1 MELRRSA
8 VIVFLLVTVFVA
20 AFTCLC
26 YAADVE
32 ISEAQAATETSGK
45 WQSNGQTVNLIPEIL
60 STDTWDSLVA
70 KGWGKDSGTP
80 ALEVYETDGYGYGV
94 RPVDR
99 GANADIGNDS
109 APYGGIYYTLVL
121 SEADRVKA
129 NAGQLSISASASY
142 YRQSTASVD
151 LTLRA
156 EFHRA
161 DNSDISTAEDIS
173 ENGGSTPASLSL
185 NQTEVPANTA
195 YIEMWFS
202 NSKSLLNRPWIA
214 QMQAYLHDSTAPSA
228 VSSALVE
235 NTDIADRGGA
245 IAGDTVQYSITFNEK
260 ISVANPGTAT
270 IDVAGTSVASDSY
283 AVTDNGGVST
293 LTYSFGIPEVANNG
307 TIKFSGVSGAT
318 VKDEAGNNSDITYK
332 DIPGTLNYYAETSVT
347 VNCSG
352 LTYSGA
358 TTAKLGTN
366 ATITLSPDR
375 GYQLPTA
382 VTVTIGGA
390 QVTNSYSYNASN
402 GQITVNGAYI
412 KGDIVVTAS
421 GVAMTVTATFD
432 KQSGEGGTD
441 TVTATFDS
449 AMPQISCPTRTGY
462 TFRGYFS
469 ARNGGGTQYYDQSGN
484 SVKNCDFDTATT
496 LYAYWTANTYTVT
509 YNSNKPAAASGQ
521 ISGST
526 ASSEHTY
533 DSEKALT
540 SNGYSLVGWTFA
552 GWATSSTGTKA
563 YKDNQS
569 VENLTAASG
578 GTVMLYAVWTANT
591 YTVTYNY
598 NKPATASGTVSGATE
613 NSSHTYDTDKALTAN
628 GYSLTGWTFTG
639 WATSSGAAKAYD
651 DSQSVKN
658 LTATS
663 GGTVTL
669 YAVWTANT
677 YTVTY
682 NSNKPATASGT
693 VGGATENS
701 LHTYDTDKALT
712 ANGYGITG
720 WTFTGWATSAEGEK
734 EYDDKQSVSNITAAN
749 GGSVTLYAVWVA
761 NTYTITYNPNRPAT
775 ASGAVS
781 GLTSSSAHTYDIEK
795 ALTVNEYTLTGWTFT
810 GWATTSS
817 GTQAYDDSQS
827 VKNLTAT
834 SGDTVTLYAVWT
846 ANTYTV
852 TYNSNKPATA
862 SGTVSGSTA
871 ASSHTYD
878 TDKALTANGYSLT
891 GWTFT
896 GWSTSAEEEK
906 AYNDSQTVKNLTAA
920 SGGSVTLYAVWTANE
935 YTLFYNSAG
944 GTGAGSNLVYY
955 DGALPELNIVPTR
968 NGYNF
973 SGYFDKA
980 DGEGTLYYDAEGRP
994 AEAVKYLITGDLTV
1008 YAYWQPITYTVT
1020 LYSEGNYTGTLE
1032 CTFGSLTLPS
1042 AEALS
1047 LTRNNYDFVG
1057 WNIYDEQNWSMY
1069 SADKEYKVGLTTE
1082 QGAEVTLYAAWLEK
1096 PVYLVG
1102 FDPSGGTGAPAMTSV
1117 HEGETV
1123 TLSEQKPYK
1132 ENHTFV
1138 GWTTDAEGDAVYFPG
1153 GEFTMGDR
1161 ACTLYAVWQKNP
1173 ALSYN
1178 ANGGE
1183 FYSDI
1188 NVIYPASG
1196 ETVTLTSIIPYRQGY
1211 VFVGWALD
1219 AQASAGECIDVLE
1232 MPGEDT
1238 VLYAV
1243 WEKQRF
1249 TVSVSVPE
1257 GYEVAG
1263 VTNGTEAEYG
1273 SEIVFTVTGANA
1285 VVFVNGIE
1293 IAASDG
1299 VYSCIV
1305 EGETEIRV
1313 SDGTEIFLLYSAN
1326 GGSGAPVDTNSY
1338 LIGSTAYVARAEN
1351 VVREG
1356 YAFLGWSS
1364 DKSAVTPTV
1373 FEGDTVEFTDG
1384 TLTLY
1389 AVWEANVYYV
1399 KYYSEGTLAET
1410 VGTFRYDEAGT
1421 LAADVFTKEGHT
1433 FVGWATEEG
1442 GETVYSDGATICN
1455 LTATDEGEISL
1466 YAVWKSTV
1474 TTVSFDLAGGTEGSE
1489 SMAIAFGTAPETE
1502 TVLPPVKK
1510 GYVFLGYFT
1519 APEGGVRVFDEN
1531 MNLVNSLTGY
1541 SLTAEERGSETPWLL
1556 NEENVTLYAVYSGVN
1571 YTVVYIN
1578 GNDEAGR
1585 QSAVYGE
1592 AFELLSAATLQI
1604 AAPEYHSFAGWSVVP
1619 EGVVAYAD
1627 GQRITNGLVETEG
1640 AEFYLY
1646 AVFAENEK
1654 MRVFY
1659 EGNGGM
1665 NAPVDNTYY
1674 YVNTEIAISSVIPE
1688 KEGYIFSGW
1697 GYDTESV
1704 AFAYADGA
1712 FTPATFSASEDVSL
1726 YAIWTAGEL
1735 LQSQIDEIRVST
1747 TEINAAIEALRT
1759 TDTDLSGQITALAER
1774 LTAAEDSMQ
1783 SPDDTFATDAE
1794 LAAAIGE
1801 LKTALEAADTALQ
1814 SAIDK
1819 VQTNLDNAVA
1829 ELNAS
1834 LTGEVGTLNEK
1845 LTALD
1850 SAYKAAD
1857 TLINSDIA
1865 ALKGVDTEIKA
1876 SISALDT
1883 AYKAANT
1890 ALQNAI
1896 DQVQTDLDNAV
1907 AELNAS
1913 LTGEVGTL
1921 NEKLT
1926 ALDTAYKAADT
1937 LINSDI
1943 AALREADT
1951 EIEAS
1956 ISALD
1961 TAYKAADTALQNAID
1976 QVQTDLD
1983 NAVAELESSIAAN
1996 ETDIENKLSALDT
2009 AYKAAD
2015 TLINSDIAALK
2026 EADTEIKASIS
2037 ALDTAYKAA
2046 DVALQNAV
2054 DRVQTNLDNA
2064 LAELRDADASNY
2076 EDLNAKLSNFENAY
2090 TEAEL
2095 MLSGR
2100 ISALATENEAL
2111 ARRVAALETLF
2122 DISSDISGDIVLLKE
2137 ELAAAKEALEASDK
2151 GLRNDL
2157 TELDKVGDN
2166 RADAYLA
2173 VNIVLGVIVLA
2184 LVGWLVIKPMIEK
2197 RRRKKGKTK

>member
-1 MELRRSA
+1 M
-8 VIVFLLVTVFVA
+8 
-20 AFTCLC
+20 
-26 YAADVE
+26 
-32 ISEAQAATETSGK
+32 
-45 WQSNGQTVNLIPEIL
+45 
-60 STDTWDSLVA
+60 
-70 KGWGKDSGTP
+70 
-80 ALEVYETDGYGYGV
+80 
-94 RPVDR
+94 
-99 GANADIGNDS
+99 
-109 APYGGIYYTLVL
+109 
-121 SEADRVKA
+121 
-129 NAGQLSISASASY
+129 
-142 YRQSTASVD
+142 
-151 LTLRA
+151 
-156 EFHRA
+156 
-161 DNSDISTAEDIS
+161 
-173 ENGGSTPASLSL
+173 
-185 NQTEVPANTA
+185 
-195 YIEMWFS
+195 
-202 NSKSLLNRPWIA
+202 
-214 QMQAYLHDSTAPSA
+214 
-228 VSSALVE
+228 
-235 NTDIADRGGA
+235 
-245 IAGDTVQYSITFNEK
+245 
-260 ISVANPGTAT
+260 
-270 IDVAGTSVASDSY
+270 
-283 AVTDNGGVST
+283 
-293 LTYSFGIPEVANNG
+293 
-307 TIKFSGVSGAT
+307 
-318 VKDEAGNNSDITYK
+318 KDEAGNNSDITYK
-332 DIPGTLNYYAETSVT
+332 DIPGTLNYYAEASVT

-563 YKDNQS
+563 YNDNQS

-591 YTVTYNY
+591 YTVTYDANKPAIASEDITGSTVGSSHTY
-598 NKPATASGTVSGATE
+598 DTISRLTDNSFTLTGWTFSGWNTLRNGEGTAYANGQNVATLSSGNGDSVTLYAVWTANTYTVTYNSNKPATASGTVSGATE
-613 NSSHTYDTDKALTAN
+613 NSLHTYDTDKALTAN

-682 NSNKPATASGT
+682 DPNKPSTASGVVEGST
-693 VGGATENS
+693 PDSA
-701 LHTYDTDKALT
+701 HTYDAEKALTINGYSLTGWTFTGWATSYSGQKTYDNGQTVKNLTAASSGSVTLYAVWVANTYTITYDSNIPASASGEINGTTDISEHTYDSAKRLT

-720 WTFTGWATSAEGEK
+720 WTFTGWATSVEGEK

-795 ALTVNEYTLTGWTFT
+795 ALTVNEYTLTGWTFA
-810 GWATTSS
+810 GWATSAEGEKEYDDKQSVVNLASTNGETVTFYAVWTANTYTVTYNSNKPATAS
-817 GTQAYDDSQS
+817 GTVSGATENSLHTYDTDKALTANGYSLTGWTFAGWATSDDGEKAYSNGQS
-827 VKNLTAT
+827 VKNLTAAN
-834 SGDTVTLYAVWT
+834 GETVTLYAVWT
-846 ANTYTV
+846 ANTYTI
-852 TYNSNKPATA
+852 TYDSNKPATA

-891 GWTFT
+891 GWTFA

-955 DGALPELNIVPTR
+955 DGALPELNIIPTR

-1069 SADKEYKVGLTTE
+1069 SADKEYKVGLTSE
-1082 QGAEVTLYAAWLEK
+1082 QGAEVTLYAAWLER

-1102 FDPSGGTGAPAMTSV
+1102 FDPNGGTGAPAMTSV

-1196 ETVTLTSIIPYRQGY
+1196 QSVTLTSIIPYRQGY
-1211 VFVGWALD
+1211 VFVGWALGT
-1219 AQASAGECIDVLE
+1219 QASAGECIDVLE

-1351 VVREG
+1351 IVREG

-1410 VGTFRYDEAGT
+1410 VGTFRYDETGT

-1489 SMAIAFGTAPETE
+1489 SMAIAFGTVPETE

-1531 MNLVNSLTGY
+1531 MNLVNSLAEY

-1592 AFELLSAATLQI
+1592 AFELLSAAALNIT
-1604 AAPEYHSFAGWSVVP
+1604 APEYHSFAGWSVVP

-1726 YAIWTAGEL
+1726 HAIWTAGEL

-1794 LAAAIGE
+1794 LASAIGE

-1819 VQTNLDNAVA
+1819 VQTN
-1829 ELNAS
+1829 
-1834 LTGEVGTLNEK
+1834 
-1845 LTALD
+1845 
-1850 SAYKAAD
+1850 
-1857 TLINSDIA
+1857 
-1865 ALKGVDTEIKA
+1865 
-1876 SISALDT
+1876 
-1883 AYKAANT
+1883 
-1890 ALQNAI
+1890 
-1896 DQVQTDLDNAV
+1896 
-1907 AELNAS
+1907 
-1913 LTGEVGTL
+1913 
-1921 NEKLT
+1921 
-1926 ALDTAYKAADT
+1926 
-1937 LINSDI
+1937 
-1943 AALREADT
+1943 
-1951 EIEAS
+1951 
-1956 ISALD
+1956 
-1961 TAYKAADTALQNAID
+1961 
-1976 QVQTDLD
+1976 LD

-2015 TLINSDIAALK
+2015 TLINSDGYGT
-2026 EADTEIKASIS
+2026 TEC
-2037 ALDTAYKAA
+2037 
-2046 DVALQNAV
+2046 
-2054 DRVQTNLDNA
+2054 DRSSTN
-2064 LAELRDADASNY
+2064 R
-2076 EDLNAKLSNFENAY
+2076 
-2090 TEAEL
+2090 
-2095 MLSGR
+2095 
-2100 ISALATENEAL
+2100 
-2111 ARRVAALETLF
+2111 
-2122 DISSDISGDIVLLKE
+2122 
-2137 ELAAAKEALEASDK
+2137 
-2151 GLRNDL
+2151 
-2157 TELDKVGDN
+2157 
-2166 RADAYLA
+2166 
-2173 VNIVLGVIVLA
+2173 
-2184 LVGWLVIKPMIEK
+2184 P
-2197 RRRKKGKTK
+2197 

>member
-80 ALEVYETDGYGYGV
+80 ALEVHETDGYGYGV

-121 SEADRVKA
+121 SEADLVKA
-129 NAGQLSISASASY
+129 NAGQLSISGFARY

-161 DNSDISTAEDIS
+161 DNSDISTAEVIS

-202 NSKSLLNRPWIA
+202 NSKSLLDRPWIA

-283 AVTDNGGVST
+283 AVTDNGGVSN

-332 DIPGTLNYYAETSVT
+332 DIPGTLNYYAEASVT

-449 AMPQISCPTRTGY
+449 AMPQISCPTCTGY

-563 YKDNQS
+563 YNDNQS

-591 YTVTYNY
+591 YTVTYDA
-598 NKPATASGTVSGATE
+598 NKPAIASEDITGSTVG
-613 NSSHTYDTDKALTAN
+613 SSHTYDTISRLTDN
-628 GYSLTGWTFTG
+628 SFTLTGWTFSG
-639 WATSSGAAKAYD
+639 WNTLRNGEGTAYANGQNVATLSSGNG
-651 DSQSVKN
+651 DS
-658 LTATS
+658 
-663 GGTVTL
+663 VTL

-693 VGGATENS
+693 VSGATENS

-712 ANGYGITG
+712 ANGY
-720 WTFTGWATSAEGEK
+720 S
-734 EYDDKQSVSNITAAN
+734 
-749 GGSVTLYAVWVA
+749 
-761 NTYTITYNPNRPAT
+761 
-775 ASGAVS
+775 
-781 GLTSSSAHTYDIEK
+781 
-795 ALTVNEYTLTGWTFT
+795 LTGWTFT

-834 SGDTVTLYAVWT
+834 SGGTVTLYAVWT

-896 GWSTSAEEEK
+896 GWATSYSGQKTYDNGQTVKNLTAASSGSVTLYAVWVANTYTITYDSNIPASASGEINGTTDISEHTYDSAKRLTANGYGITGWTFTGWATSAEGEKEYDDKQSVVNLASTNGETVTFYAVWTANTYTITYDSNKPATASGTVGGATENSLHTYDTDKALTANGYSLTGWTFAGWSTSAEEEK

-944 GTGAGSNLVYY
+944 GTGAGSNHVYY

-973 SGYFDKA
+973 CGYFDKA
-980 DGEGTLYYDAEGRP
+980 GGEGTLYYAPDGRP
-994 AEAVKYLITGDLTV
+994 YEAMKYTVTDDLTLF
-1008 YAYWQPITYTVT
+1008 AYWQPITYTVA
-1020 LYSEGNYTGTLE
+1020 LYSEGNYISSLD

-1042 AEALS
+1042 AEELS
-1047 LTRNNYDFVG
+1047 LTRKNYDFAG

-1069 SADKEYKVGLTTE
+1069 SSDKEYKVGLTSE
-1082 QGAEVTLYAAWLEK
+1082 QGAEVTLYAAWLER
-1096 PVYLVG
+1096 PVHLVG
-1102 FDPSGGTGAPAMTSV
+1102 FDPNGGTGCPPMISV

-1123 TLSEQKPYK
+1123 TLSEQKPFK
-1132 ENHTFV
+1132 ENYTFV
-1138 GWTTDAEGDAVYFPG
+1138 GWATDAVGEAVYFSG
-1153 GEFTMGDR
+1153 GEFTMGDS
-1161 ACTLYAVWQKNP
+1161 ACTLYAVWKKNP
-1173 ALSYN
+1173 ALSYD

-1183 FYSDI
+1183 LYSDI
-1188 NVIYPASG
+1188 DILYPASG
-1196 ETVTLTSIIPYRQGY
+1196 QTVTLTSIIPYRQGY
-1211 VFVGWALD
+1211 VFVGWAFD
-1219 AQASAGECIDVLE
+1219 AHALAEDCIDVLE
-1232 MPGEDT
+1232 MPEEDV

-1243 WEKQRF
+1243 WEKERF
-1249 TVSVSVPE
+1249 IVSVSFPE
-1257 GYEVAG
+1257 GYEVSG
-1263 VTNGTEAEYG
+1263 VTDGTEAEFG
-1273 SEIVFTVTGANA
+1273 AEIAFTVTGENA

-1293 IAASDG
+1293 SYSNDG
-1299 VYSCIV
+1299 VYSFVV
-1305 EGETEIRV
+1305 ECDTEIRV
-1313 SDGTEIFLLYSAN
+1313 SDGTELFLLYSAN
-1326 GGSGAPVDTNSY
+1326 GGSGAPVDANSY
-1338 LIGSTAYVARAEN
+1338 SIGSTAYVARAEN
-1351 VVREG
+1351 IVREG

-1364 DKSAVTPTV
+1364 EKSAVEPTV
-1373 FEGDTVEFTDG
+1373 FEGAPVEFTDG

-1410 VGTFRYDEAGT
+1410 VGSFRYDEVGA
-1421 LAADVFTKEGHT
+1421 LASDVFAKEGHT
-1433 FVGWATEEG
+1433 FVGWATDEG
-1442 GETVYSDGATICN
+1442 GKAVYSDGATICN
-1455 LTATDEGEISL
+1455 LTATDEGVVSL

-1474 TTVSFDLAGGTEGSE
+1474 TTVSFDLAGGAEGSE
-1489 SMAIAFGTAPETE
+1489 SMAIAFGTVPATE
-1502 TVLPPVKK
+1502 TILPPVKK

-1531 MNLVNSLTGY
+1531 MNLVNSLAGY
-1541 SLTAEERGSETPWLL
+1541 SSAISLSVGEEDSATSWLL
-1556 NEENVTLYAVYSGVN
+1556 NEENVTLYAVYLGVN
-1571 YTVVYIN
+1571 YTVVYID
-1578 GNDEAGR
+1578 GNEEAGR
-1585 QSAVYGE
+1585 QPAVYGE

-1604 AAPEYHSFAGWSVVP
+1604 TAPEYHTFAGWSVVP

-1627 GQRITNGLVETEG
+1627 GQKITNGLAETEG

-1646 AVFAENEK
+1646 AVFKENEK
-1654 MRVFY
+1654 IRVFY
-1659 EGNGGM
+1659 DGNGGM
-1665 NAPVDNTYY
+1665 NPPVDRTYY
-1674 YVNTEIAISSVIPE
+1674 YVNIEITISSVIPE
-1688 KEGYIFSGW
+1688 KEGYIFAGW

-1712 FTPATFSASEDVSL
+1712 FTPATFSASEDVRL

-1735 LQSQIDEIRVST
+1735 LQSQIDEIRATT
-1747 TEINAAIEALRT
+1747 TEINAAIEALKA
-1759 TDTDLSGQITALAER
+1759 TDGDLSGQITALAER

-1801 LKTALEAADTALQ
+1801 LRTAFEAADTALQ
-1814 SAIDK
+1814 SAIEQ

-1829 ELNAS
+1829 ELEGS
-1834 LTGEVGTLNEK
+1834 ISGEVKTLNEK
-1845 LTALD
+1845 LTAL
-1850 SAYKAAD
+1850 
-1857 TLINSDIA
+1857 
-1865 ALKGVDTEIKA
+1865 
-1876 SISALDT
+1876 
-1883 AYKAANT
+1883 
-1890 ALQNAI
+1890 NA
-1896 DQVQTDLDNAV
+1896 
-1907 AELNAS
+1907 
-1913 LTGEVGTL
+1913 
-1921 NEKLT
+1921 
-1926 ALDTAYKAADT
+1926 AYKAADT

-1961 TAYKAADTALQNAID
+1961 I
-1976 QVQTDLD
+1976 
-1983 NAVAELESSIAAN
+1983 
-1996 ETDIENKLSALDT
+1996 
-2009 AYKAAD
+2009 
-2015 TLINSDIAALK
+2015 
-2026 EADTEIKASIS
+2026 
-2037 ALDTAYKAA
+2037 AYKAA

-2076 EDLNAKLSNFENAY
+2076 EDLNAKLSNFENVY
-2090 TEAEL
+2090 TEADL

>member
-80 ALEVYETDGYGYGV
+80 ALEVHETDGYGYGV

-129 NAGQLSISASASY
+129 NAGQLSISGFARY

-161 DNSDISTAEDIS
+161 DNSDISTAEVIS

-202 NSKSLLNRPWIA
+202 NSKSLLDRPWIA

-307 TIKFSGVSGAT
+307 TISFSGVSGAT

-332 DIPGTLNYYAETSVT
+332 DIPGTLNYYAEASVT

-563 YKDNQS
+563 YNDNQS

-591 YTVTYNY
+591 YTVTYDANKPAIASEDITGSTVGSSHTY
-598 NKPATASGTVSGATE
+598 DTISRLTDNSFTLTGWTFSGWNTLRNGEGTAYANGQNVATLSSGNGDSVTLYAVWTANTYTVTYNSNKPATASGTVSGATE
-613 NSSHTYDTDKALTAN
+613 NSLHTYDTDKALTAN

-663 GGTVTL
+663 GDTVTL

-693 VGGATENS
+693 VSGVTENS

-712 ANGYGITG
+712 ANGYSLTGWTFTGWATTSSGTQAYDDSQSVKNLTATSGGTVTLYAVWTANTYTVTYDPNKPSTASGVVEGSTPDSAHTYDAEKALTSNGYSLTG
-720 WTFTGWATSAEGEK
+720 WTFTGWATSYSGQK
-734 EYDDKQSVSNITAAN
+734 TYDNGQTVKNLTAASS
-749 GGSVTLYAVWVA
+749 GSVTLYAVWVA

-817 GTQAYDDSQS
+817 GTKAYDDSQS

-834 SGDTVTLYAVWT
+834 NGGTVTLYAVWTANTYTVTYNSNIPATASGEISGATENSLHIYDTDKALTSNGYSLTGWTFTGWATSDDGEKAYSNGQSVKNLTAANGETVTLYAVWT

-862 SGTVSGSTA
+862 SGEISGTTA
-871 ASSHTYD
+871 ASSHAYD
-878 TDKALTANGYSLT
+878 TEKALTANGFSLT
-891 GWTFT
+891 GWTFA
-896 GWSTSAEEEK
+896 GWATSAEEEK

-955 DGALPELNIVPTR
+955 DGALPELNIIPTR

-994 AEAVKYLITGDLTV
+994 AEAAKYLITGDLTV

-1069 SADKEYKVGLTTE
+1069 SADKEYKVGLTSE

-1102 FDPSGGTGAPAMTSV
+1102 FDPNGGTGAPAMTSV

-1219 AQASAGECIDVLE
+1219 AHALAEDCTEVLE
-1232 MPGEDT
+1232 MPAEDV

-1243 WEKQRF
+1243 WEKERF
-1249 TVSVSVPE
+1249 AVSVSFPE
-1257 GYEVAG
+1257 GYVVSG

-1351 VVREG
+1351 IVREG

-1410 VGTFRYDEAGT
+1410 VGSFRYDETGT

-1489 SMAIAFGTAPETE
+1489 SMAIAFGTVPATE
-1502 TVLPPVKK
+1502 TILPPVKK

-1531 MNLVNSLTGY
+1531 MNLVNSLAEY

-1592 AFELLSAATLQI
+1592 AFELLSAAALNIT
-1604 AAPEYHSFAGWSVVP
+1604 APEYHSFAGWSVVP

-1654 MRVFY
+1654 MRVLY
-1659 EGNGGM
+1659 DGNGGM
-1665 NAPVDNTYY
+1665 NAPVDNSYY

-1704 AFAYADGA
+1704 AFSYADGA
-1712 FTPATFSASEDVSL
+1712 FTPATFSAVRDVRL

-1735 LQSQIDEIRVST
+1735 LQSQIDEIRATT

-1759 TDTDLSGQITALAER
+1759 TDGDLSVQITALAER

-1801 LKTALEAADTALQ
+1801 LRTAFEAADTALQ
-1814 SAIDK
+1814 SAIEQ

-1829 ELNAS
+1829 ELEGS
-1834 LTGEVGTLNEK
+1834 ISGEVKGGGY
-1845 LTALD
+1845 
-1850 SAYKAAD
+1850 AYQFRH
-1857 TLINSDIA
+1857 S
-1865 ALKGVDTEIKA
+1865 GVE
-1876 SISALDT
+1876 
-1883 AYKAANT
+1883 
-1890 ALQNAI
+1890 
-1896 DQVQTDLDNAV
+1896 
-1907 AELNAS
+1907 
-1913 LTGEVGTL
+1913 G
-1921 NEKLT
+1921 
-1926 ALDTAYKAADT
+1926 
-1937 LINSDI
+1937 
-1943 AALREADT
+1943 
-1951 EIEAS
+1951 
-1956 ISALD
+1956 
-1961 TAYKAADTALQNAID
+1961 
-1976 QVQTDLD
+1976 
-1983 NAVAELESSIAAN
+1983 
-1996 ETDIENKLSALDT
+1996 
-2009 AYKAAD
+2009 
-2015 TLINSDIAALK
+2015 
-2026 EADTEIKASIS
+2026 
-2037 ALDTAYKAA
+2037 
-2046 DVALQNAV
+2046 
-2054 DRVQTNLDNA
+2054 
-2064 LAELRDADASNY
+2064 
-2076 EDLNAKLSNFENAY
+2076 
-2090 TEAEL
+2090 
-2095 MLSGR
+2095 SGYG
-2100 ISALATENEAL
+2100 N
-2111 ARRVAALETLF
+2111 
-2122 DISSDISGDIVLLKE
+2122 
-2137 ELAAAKEALEASDK
+2137 
-2151 GLRNDL
+2151 
-2157 TELDKVGDN
+2157 
-2166 RADAYLA
+2166 
-2173 VNIVLGVIVLA
+2173 
-2184 LVGWLVIKPMIEK
+2184 
-2197 RRRKKGKTK
+2197 